1 MKRNYEPMDLNLKR
15 AIVARVEAGK
25 LRKYIVK
32 PDGFEYVGS
41 IGEDHFYYVILAG
54 NSLNGDTVSL
64 EYLKLQG
71 VC

>member
-32 PDGFEYVGS
+32 PD
-41 IGEDHFYYVILAG
+41 
-54 NSLNGDTVSL
+54 
-64 EYLKLQG
+64 
-71 VC
+71 